1 MEGIC
6 EDTSRLVV
14 STMVSIQKSIEFV
27 AKRRMRTR
35 ARVNT
40 RTGVD
45 TGVTPVSWCW
55 WGGETLQ
62 LPKGDYIKTGN
73 QNLVVNLP
81 KQKHTQQSHFLK
93 AKNGS
98 KKD

>member
-45 TGVTPVSWCW
+45 TGIVVLVGWRDIATSK
-55 WGGETLQ
+55 GGLHQNRKPKLGCELTET
-62 LPKGDYIKTGN
+62 KA
-73 QNLVVNLP
+73 
-81 KQKHTQQSHFLK
+81 HTTISFFE
-93 AKNGS
+93 S
-98 KKD
+98 KKWL

>member
-1 MEGIC
+1 MMEGIC

-27 AKRRMRTR
+27 AKRSMRTR

-45 TGVTPVSWCW
+45 TGIVVLVGWRDIA
-55 WGGETLQ
+55 TLE
-62 LPKGDYIKTGN
+62 LRSSKGRT
-73 QNLVVNLP
+73 
-81 KQKHTQQSHFLK
+81 T
-93 AKNGS
+93 
-98 KKD
+98 